1 MGLLNSLD
9 LEVTPTNLG
18 FAALAAIIVVLSSR
32 IFYLQCLHPLAK
44 FPGPWY
50 ATSFSVVG
58 AIISVKKK
66 EPEFFMYLVKK
77 YGGMCLSIPRT
88 PPSQASQTKP
98 FPHPLINFHQTP
110 RIYCMHCSLCIVT
123 SNMA

>member
-1 MGLLNSLD
+1 MGLLNSLN

-18 FAALAAIIVVLSSR
+18 LAVLAAVVVVLSSR

-50 ATSFSVVG
+50 ATSFSIVG
-58 AIISVKKK
+58 AIISVRKK

-77 YGGMCLSIPRT
+77 YGGMFLSIPRT
-88 PPSQASQTKP
+88 RPSQISSTTD
-98 FPHPLINFHQTP
+98 FPRSLINFHRMP
-110 RIYCMHCSLCIVT
+110 RIYSTLCNLCTAT